1 MSQKIFAQ
9 MRNEWRSN
17 LWLAVE
23 LLVVSVVL
31 WYVLDFVYTRAAL
44 YVRPMGTDVENCF
57 LIKYDAEE
65 TEEDDHM
72 DVGDVRRQ
80 ILDRLKRHPDIEAA
94 CLTNGAYP
102 YSGGYWGGM
111 IAVDTLNMEAYT
123 RYVTPDF
130 VKVFRIGGLKGESE
144 EDLARMLEEGKVIIA
159 GDIVRHNY
167 DPLALIGKRVIV
179 NGDSLNSKEISAA
192 IAPIRRDNYD
202 DRKYDGT
209 TLIPMRPE
217 QYGMA
222 GDFCV
227 RVKPGAAADFAE
239 RFAEVADKEFTVG
252 RFFVNDVK
260 SFDTLRA
267 DRLRGENFRI
277 RNYVILMGFLLI
289 NIFMGLLGTFW
300 FRTRMRVKDIAM
312 RKTVG
317 ATEKQIFRLLIGEGM
332 LLLTIVTPIALLID
346 ANIAHM
352 ELNTMLDG
360 EYFNWTRVLLCGL
373 AAYALMALMIFLGIA
388 IPARNAMKTTPAEA
402 LKDE

>member
-102 YSGGYWGGM
+102 YSGSYWGGM
-111 IAVDTLNMEAYT
+111 IAVDTLTVGAYT
-123 RYVTPDF
+123 RYVTPDYAE
-130 VKVFRIGGLKGESE
+130 VFRITGLKGESSK
-144 EDLARMLEEGKVIIA
+144 DIVKMLEEGKRAIT
-159 GDIVRHNY
+159 RNLLPKKY
-167 DPLALIGKRVIV
+167 DALSFIGKRAIV
-179 NGDSLNSKEISAA
+179 NGDSLNTVEIGAVV
-192 IAPIRRDNYD
+192 APIRRENYEESN
-202 DRKYDGT
+202 DGSV
-209 TLIPMRPE
+209 LIPLLPE

-222 GDFCV
+222 ADFCV

-239 RFAEVADKEFTVG
+239 RFAEVPDKEFTIG

-267 DRLRGENFRI
+267 DGLSGENFRI

-317 ATEKQIFRLLIGEGM
+317 ATEKQIFRLLIGEGL

-373 AAYALMALMIFLGIA
+373 AAYALMALMILLGIA
-388 IPARNAMKTTPAEA
+388 IPARNAMKTAPAEA

>member
-102 YSGGYWGGM
+102 YSGSYWGGM
-111 IAVDTLNMEAYT
+111 IEVDTLTVGAYT
-123 RYVTPDF
+123 RYVTPDYAE
-130 VKVFRIGGLKGESE
+130 VFRITGLKGESSK
-144 EDLARMLEEGKVIIA
+144 DIVKMLEEGKRAIT
-159 GDIVRHNY
+159 RNLLPKKY
-167 DPLALIGKRVIV
+167 DPLSFIGKRAIV
-179 NGDSLNSKEISAA
+179 NGDSLNTVEIGAVV
-192 IAPIRRDNYD
+192 APIRRENYEESN
-202 DRKYDGT
+202 DGSV
-209 TLIPMRPE
+209 LIPMLPE

-239 RFAEVADKEFTVG
+239 RFAEIADKEFAIG

-300 FRTRMRVKDIAM
+300 FRTRMRIKDIAM
-312 RKTVG
+312 RKTIG
-317 ATEKQIFRLLIGEGM
+317 ATEKQIFRLLIGEGL

-360 EYFNWTRVLLCGL
+360 EYFNWTRGLLCGI
-373 AAYALMALMIFLGIA
+373 AAYALMTLMIFLGIA
-388 IPARNAMKTTPAEA
+388 IPARNAMKTAPAEA

>member
-111 IAVDTLNMEAYT
+111 IAVDTLTVGAYT
-123 RYVTPDF
+123 RYVTPDYAE
-130 VKVFRIGGLKGESE
+130 VFRITGLKGESSK
-144 EDLARMLEEGKVIIA
+144 DIVKMLEEGKRAIT
-159 GDIVRHNY
+159 RNLLPKKY
-167 DPLALIGKRVIV
+167 DPLSFIGKRAIV
-179 NGDSLNSKEISAA
+179 NGDSLNTVEIGAVV
-192 IAPIRRDNYD
+192 APIRRENYEESN
-202 DRKYDGT
+202 DGSV
-209 TLIPMRPE
+209 LIPMLPE

-317 ATEKQIFRLLIGEGM
+317 ATEKQIFRLLIGEG
-332 LLLTIVTPIALLID
+332 LLLLNIVTPIALLID

>member
-65 TEEDDHM
+65 TEEDDHT

-102 YSGGYWGGM
+102 YSGSYWGGM
-111 IAVDTLNMEAYT
+111 IAVDTLTVGAYT
-123 RYVTPDF
+123 RYVTPDYAE
-130 VKVFRIGGLKGESE
+130 VFRITGLKGESSK
-144 EDLARMLEEGKVIIA
+144 DIVKMLEEGKRAIT
-159 GDIVRHNY
+159 RNLLPKKY
-167 DPLALIGKRVIV
+167 DPLSFIGKRAIV
-179 NGDSLNSKEISAA
+179 NGDSLNTVEIGAVV
-192 IAPIRRDNYD
+192 APIRRENYEESN
-202 DRKYDGT
+202 DGSV
-209 TLIPMRPE
+209 LIPMLPE

-260 SFDTLRA
+260 SFDTLRT

-317 ATEKQIFRLLIGEGM
+317 ATEKQIFRLLIGEG
-332 LLLTIVTPIALLID
+332 LLMLTIVTPIALLID

-360 EYFNWTRVLLCGL
+360 EYFNWIRVLLCGL

-388 IPARNAMKTTPAEA
+388 IPARNAMKTAPAEA

>member
-123 RYVTPDF
+123 RYVTPGYAE
-130 VKVFRIGGLKGESE
+130 VFHITGLKGESSK
-144 EDLARMLEEGKVIIA
+144 DIVKMLEEGKRAIT
-159 GDIVRHNY
+159 GNLLPKKY
-167 DPLALIGKRVIV
+167 DPLSFIGKRAIV
-179 NGDSLNSKEISAA
+179 NGDSLNTVEIGAVV
-192 IAPIRRDNYD
+192 APIRRENYEESN
-202 DRKYDGT
+202 DGSV
-209 TLIPMRPE
+209 LIPLLPE

-239 RFAEVADKEFTVG
+239 RFAEVADKEFTIG

-300 FRTRMRVKDIAM
+300 FRTRMRIKDIAM

-317 ATEKQIFRLLIGEGM
+317 ATEKQIFRLLIGEGL
-332 LLLTIVTPIALLID
+332 LLLTIVTPVALLID

-388 IPARNAMKTTPAEA
+388 IPARNAMKTAPAEA

>member
-102 YSGGYWGGM
+102 YSGSYWGGM
-111 IAVDTLNMEAYT
+111 IAVDTLTVGAYT
-123 RYVTPDF
+123 RYVTPDYAE
-130 VKVFRIGGLKGESE
+130 VFRITGLKGESSK
-144 EDLARMLEEGKVIIA
+144 DIVKMLEEGKSAIT
-159 GDIVRHNY
+159 GNLLPKKF
-167 DPLALIGKRVIV
+167 DPLSFIGKRAIV
-179 NGDSLNSKEISAA
+179 NGDSLNTVEIGAVV
-192 IAPIRRDNYD
+192 APIRRENYEESN
-202 DRKYDGT
+202 DGSV
-209 TLIPMRPE
+209 LIPMRPE

-239 RFAEVADKEFTVG
+239 RFAKVADKEFTVG

-300 FRTRMRVKDIAM
+300 FRTRMRVRDIAM

-317 ATEKQIFRLLIGEGM
+317 ATEKQIFRLLIGEGL
-332 LLLTIVTPIALLID
+332 LLLTIVTPVALLID

-388 IPARNAMKTTPAEA
+388 IPARNAMKTAPAEA

>member
-102 YSGGYWGGM
+102 YSGSYWGGM
-111 IAVDTLNMEAYT
+111 IAVDTLTVGAYT
-123 RYVTPDF
+123 RYVTPDYAE
-130 VKVFRIGGLKGESE
+130 VFRINGLKGESSK
-144 EDLARMLEEGKVIIA
+144 DIVKMLEEGKRAIT
-159 GDIVRHNY
+159 RNLLPKKY
-167 DPLALIGKRVIV
+167 DPLSFIGKRAIV
-179 NGDSLNSKEISAA
+179 NGDSLNTVEIGAVV
-192 IAPIRRDNYD
+192 APIRRENYEESN
-202 DRKYDGT
+202 DGSV
-209 TLIPMRPE
+209 LIPMLPE

-317 ATEKQIFRLLIGEGM
+317 ATEKQIFRLLIGEGL

-360 EYFNWTRVLLCGL
+360 EYFNWARVLLCGL

-388 IPARNAMKTTPAEA
+388 IPARNAMKTAPAEA

>member
-102 YSGGYWGGM
+102 YSGSYWGGM
-111 IAVDTLNMEAYT
+111 IAVDTLTVGAYT
-123 RYVTPDF
+123 RYVTPDYAE
-130 VKVFRIGGLKGESE
+130 VFRITGLKGESSK
-144 EDLARMLEEGKVIIA
+144 DIVKMLEEGKRAIT
-159 GDIVRHNY
+159 RNLLPKKY
-167 DPLALIGKRVIV
+167 DPLSFIGKRAIV
-179 NGDSLNSKEISAA
+179 NGDSLNTVEIGAVV
-192 IAPIRRDNYD
+192 APIRRENYEESN
-202 DRKYDGT
+202 DGSV
-209 TLIPMRPE
+209 LIPMLPE

-317 ATEKQIFRLLIGEGM
+317 ATEKQIFRLLIGEGL

-360 EYFNWTRVLLCGL
+360 EYFNWARVLLCGL

-388 IPARNAMKTTPAEA
+388 IPARNAMKTAPAEA

>member
-111 IAVDTLNMEAYT
+111 IAVDTLTVGAYT
-123 RYVTPDF
+123 RYVTPDYAE
-130 VKVFRIGGLKGESE
+130 VFRITGLKGESSK
-144 EDLARMLEEGKVIIA
+144 DIVKMLEEGKRAIT
-159 GDIVRHNY
+159 RNLLPKKY
-167 DPLALIGKRVIV
+167 DPLSFIGKRAIV
-179 NGDSLNSKEISAA
+179 NGDSLNTVEIGAVV
-192 IAPIRRDNYD
+192 APIRRENYEESN
-202 DRKYDGT
+202 DGSV
-209 TLIPMRPE
+209 LIPMLPE

-227 RVKPGAAADFAE
+227 RVKPDAAADFAE
-239 RFAEVADKEFTVG
+239 RFVEVADKEFTVG

-300 FRTRMRVKDIAM
+300 FRTRMRIKDIAM

-317 ATEKQIFRLLIGEGM
+317 ATEKQIFRLLIGEGL

-360 EYFNWTRVLLCGL
+360 EYFNWARVLLCGL

-388 IPARNAMKTTPAEA
+388 IPARNAMKTAPAEA

>member
-111 IAVDTLNMEAYT
+111 IAVDTLTAGAYT
-123 RYVTPDF
+123 RYVTPDYAE
-130 VKVFRIGGLKGESE
+130 VFRITGLKGESSK
-144 EDLARMLEEGKVIIA
+144 DIVKMLEEGKRAIT
-159 GDIVRHNY
+159 RNLLPKKY
-167 DPLALIGKRVIV
+167 DPLSFIGKRAIV
-179 NGDSLNSKEISAA
+179 NGDSLNTVEIGAVV
-192 IAPIRRDNYD
+192 APIRRENYEESN
-202 DRKYDGT
+202 DGSV
-209 TLIPMRPE
+209 LIPMLPE

-239 RFAEVADKEFTVG
+239 RFAEVADKEFTIG

-317 ATEKQIFRLLIGEGM
+317 ATEKQIFRLLIGEGL

-346 ANIAHM
+346 ANIAYM

-388 IPARNAMKTTPAEA
+388 IPARNAMKTAPAEA